1 MKSRSAALAAFG
13 LLMAGA
19 LPAIGAE
26 HDPVSVEAAACPDC
40 GTVRVVREVGRSRP
54 VPRVGTATDP
64 RVSLG
69 YVTGPG
75 STLPVG
81 PMLSRRWGASA
92 DAGVSVGALGSK
104 AMIEQY
110 SDVTYEVIVRLDAG
124 GYTRVEGDGLYD
136 LRVGDRVRVVNGLI
150 ELAP

>member
-1 MKSRSAALAAFG
+1 MKPRLQGLAVLG
-13 LLMAGA
+13 LLAGVVQPLVA
-19 LPAIGAE
+19 AE
-26 HDPVSVEAAACPDC
+26 HDPVSVEAAACPEC
-40 GTVRVVREVGRSRP
+40 GTVRVVREISRSKAL
-54 VPRVGTATDP
+54 PRVGTATDP

-81 PMLSRRWGASA
+81 PMISKRWGATA
-92 DAGVSVGALGSK
+92 DGGVSVGALGSK

-124 GYTRVEGDGLYD
+124 GYTRVEGESLYD
-136 LRVGDRVRVVNGLI
+136 LRVGDRVRVVNGQL

>member
-1 MKSRSAALAAFG
+1 MKPRLQGLAVLG
-13 LLMAGA
+13 LLAGEVQPLVA
-19 LPAIGAE
+19 AE
-26 HDPVSVEAAACPDC
+26 HDPVSVEAAACPEC
-40 GTVRVVREVGRSRP
+40 GTVRVVREISRSKAL
-54 VPRVGTATDP
+54 PRVGTATDP

-81 PMLSRRWGASA
+81 PMISKRWGATA
-92 DAGVSVGALGSK
+92 DGGVSVGALGSK

-124 GYTRVEGDGLYD
+124 GYTRVEGESLYD
-136 LRVGDRVRVVNGLI
+136 LRVGDRVRVVNGQL

>member
-1 MKSRSAALAAFG
+1 MKPLFEALVTVG
-13 LLMAGA
+13 LLAGVVQPLVA
-19 LPAIGAE
+19 AE
-26 HDPVSVEAAACPDC
+26 HDPVSVEAAACPEC
-40 GTVRVVREVGRSRP
+40 GTVRVVREISRSRP
-54 VPRVGTATDP
+54 MPRVGTATDP

-81 PMLSRRWGASA
+81 PMISKRWGASA
-92 DAGVSVGALGSK
+92 DGGVSVGALGSK
-104 AMIEQY
+104 AMIDQY

-136 LRVGDRVRVVNGLI
+136 LRVGDRVRLVNGQL
-150 ELAP
+150 ELVP

>member
-1 MKSRSAALAAFG
+1 MKPRLQGLAVLG
-13 LLMAGA
+13 LLAGVVQPLIA
-19 LPAIGAE
+19 AE
-26 HDPVSVEAAACPDC
+26 HDPVSVEAAACPEC
-40 GTVRVVREVGRSRP
+40 GTVRVVREISRSKAL
-54 VPRVGTATDP
+54 PRVGTATDP

-81 PMLSRRWGASA
+81 PMISKRWGATA
-92 DAGVSVGALGSK
+92 DGGVSVGALGSK

-124 GYTRVEGDGLYD
+124 GYTRVEGEGLYD
-136 LRVGDRVRVVNGLI
+136 LRVGDRVRVVNGHL

>member
-1 MKSRSAALAAFG
+1 MKPRLQGLAVLG
-13 LLMAGA
+13 LLAGVVQPLIA
-19 LPAIGAE
+19 AE
-26 HDPVSVEAAACPDC
+26 HDPVSVEAAACPEC
-40 GTVRVVREVGRSRP
+40 GTVRVVREISRSKAL
-54 VPRVGTATDP
+54 PRVGTATDP

-81 PMLSRRWGASA
+81 PMISKRWGATA
-92 DAGVSVGALGSK
+92 DGGVSVGALGSK

-124 GYTRVEGDGLYD
+124 GYTRVEGESLYD
-136 LRVGDRVRVVNGLI
+136 LRVGDRVRVVNGQV

>member
-1 MKSRSAALAAFG
+1 MKPRLQGLAVLG
-13 LLMAGA
+13 LLAGVVQPLIA
-19 LPAIGAE
+19 AE
-26 HDPVSVEAAACPDC
+26 HDPVSVEAAACPEC
-40 GTVRVVREVGRSRP
+40 GTVRVVREISRSKAL
-54 VPRVGTATDP
+54 PRVGTATDP

-81 PMLSRRWGASA
+81 PMMSKRWGATA
-92 DAGVSVGALGSK
+92 DGGVSVGALGSK

-124 GYTRVEGDGLYD
+124 GYTRVEGEGLYD
-136 LRVGDRVRVVNGLI
+136 LRVGDRVRVVNGQL

>member
-1 MKSRSAALAAFG
+1 MKPRLQGLAVLG
-13 LLMAGA
+13 LLAGVVQPLIA
-19 LPAIGAE
+19 AE
-26 HDPVSVEAAACPDC
+26 HDPVSVEAAACPEC
-40 GTVRVVREVGRSRP
+40 GTVRVVREISRSKAL
-54 VPRVGTATDP
+54 PRVGTATDP

-81 PMLSRRWGASA
+81 PMISKRWGAAA
-92 DAGVSVGALGSK
+92 DGGVSVGALGSK

-124 GYTRVEGDGLYD
+124 GYTRVEGESLYD
-136 LRVGDRVRVVNGLI
+136 LRVGDRVRVVNGQV

>member
-1 MKSRSAALAAFG
+1 MKPRLQGLAVLG
-13 LLMAGA
+13 LLAGVVQPLIA
-19 LPAIGAE
+19 DE
-26 HDPVSVEAAACPDC
+26 HDPVSVEAAACPEC
-40 GTVRVVREVGRSRP
+40 GTVRVVREISRSKAL
-54 VPRVGTATDP
+54 PRVGTATDP

-81 PMLSRRWGASA
+81 PMISKRWGATA
-92 DAGVSVGALGSK
+92 DGGVSVGALGSK

-124 GYTRVEGDGLYD
+124 GYTRVEGESLYD
-136 LRVGDRVRVVNGLI
+136 LRVGDRVRVVNGQV

>member
-1 MKSRSAALAAFG
+1 MKFRIVALATLG
-13 LLMAGA
+13 LLAGA
-19 LPAIGAE
+19 VQSLVAAE
-26 HDPVSVEAAACPDC
+26 HDPVSVEAAACPEC
-40 GTVRVVREVGRSRP
+40 GTVRVVREVSRSRP
-54 VPRVGTATDP
+54 MPRVGTATDP

-81 PMLSRRWGASA
+81 PMISRRWGASA
-92 DAGVSVGALGSK
+92 DGGVSVGALGSK

-124 GYTRVEGDGLYD
+124 GYTRVEGESLYD
-136 LRVGDRVRVVNGLI
+136 LRVGDRVRVVNGQL

>member
-1 MKSRSAALAAFG
+1 MKPAAAALVAFA

-19 LPAIGAE
+19 RPLAAAE

-40 GTVRVVREVGRSRP
+40 GTVRVVREVSRSRP

-81 PMLSRRWGASA
+81 PMLSKRWGTSA
-92 DAGVSVGALGSK
+92 DGGVSVGALGSK

-124 GYTRVEGDGLYD
+124 GYTRVEGEGLYD
-136 LRVGDRVRVVNGLI
+136 LRVGDRVRVVNGQV

>member
-1 MKSRSAALAAFG
+1 MKLRLQGLAVLG
-13 LLMAGA
+13 LLAGA
-19 LPAIGAE
+19 VQPLIAAE
-26 HDPVSVEAAACPDC
+26 HDPVSVEAAACPEC
-40 GTVRVVREVGRSRP
+40 GTVRVVREISRSKAL
-54 VPRVGTATDP
+54 PRVGTATDP

-75 STLPVG
+75 ATLPVG
-81 PMLSRRWGASA
+81 PMISKRWGATA
-92 DAGVSVGALGSK
+92 DGGVSVGALGSK

-124 GYTRVEGDGLYD
+124 GYTRVEGEGLYD
-136 LRVGDRVRVVNGLI
+136 LRVGDRVRVVNGQL